1 MWSCIWISEN
11 MPAITVLSNT
21 AELLLYCMENFSLIS
36 IYCFSF
42 IICSNMDEA
51 IFMDDFQA
59 FLSLATTLDKNMVI
73 SKSNQAKF
81 NQNRKLRLLLSDNF
95 WLLLPKLSISISIS
109 MNFNFRPKL
118 KLRNIVFGKLLNLKF
133 FHD

>member
-95 WLLLPKLSISISIS
+95 WLLLPKLSISIS
-109 MNFNFRPKL
+109 MNFNFWPKPKL
-118 KLRNIVFGKLLNLKF
+118 RIIVFGKLLNLKF

>member
-11 MPAITVLSNT
+11 MPVITVLSNT

-95 WLLLPKLSISISIS
+95 WLLLPKLSISIS
-109 MNFNFRPKL
+109 MNFNFWPKS
-118 KLRNIVFGKLLNLKF
+118 KLRIIVFGKLLNLKF

>member
-95 WLLLPKLSISISIS
+95 WLLLPKLSISIS
-109 MNFNFRPKL
+109 MNFNFWPKS
-118 KLRNIVFGKLLNLKF
+118 KLRIIVFGKLLNLKF